1 VIPIRDNVPRE
12 TNPYAVLTIIAV
24 NAVVFLFVFSLAP
37 DARARM
43 FYLFGV
49 VPARFFE
56 PEWAAWAGFPDTLGW
71 PFLTY
76 MFLHG
81 GWLHV
86 ILNMWMLWIFG
97 DNIEDVTGHGWFVLF
112 YVLCGLAAVATHMA
126 FERASPMPV
135 VGASGAVAG
144 IMGAYIVLYPH
155 GRVLTLVPVFFF
167 PFFFR
172 IPASLFLGFWF
183 VMQILS
189 GVQATAGGAQNVAWW
204 AHVGG
209 FVTGIVLIR
218 WFRRP
223 GRCRYC
229 YNPDTKDYDPEGP
242 VPPAR

>member
-1 VIPIRDNVPRE
+1 MIPIRDNVPRE
-12 TNPYAVLTIIAV
+12 TRPYAVLAIIIV
-24 NAVVFLFVFSLAP
+24 NALVFLFVFSLSP
-37 DARARM
+37 QARAQM

-56 PEWAAWAGFPDTLGW
+56 PDWAAWAGYPDTLGW

-112 YVLCGLAAVATHMA
+112 YVLCGLAAVAVHMA
-126 FERASPMPV
+126 FERSSPLPV
-135 VGASGAVAG
+135 IGASGAIAG

-155 GRVLTLVPVFFF
+155 GKVLTLIPVFFF
-167 PFFFR
+167 PFIFR

-183 VMQILS
+183 LTQILS
-189 GVQATAGGAQNVAWW
+189 GVYSTAHGAQNVAWW

-209 FVTGIVLIR
+209 FVAGIVLIR

-229 YNPDTKDYDPEGP
+229 YNPDTRDYDPEDSDPP
-242 VPPAR
+242 VV